1 MENYLM
7 LNGKR
12 IDLTEEQIRT
22 LGLETKEDYFSRYGD
37 YYYIG
42 ASDRVFKDYEDKHA
56 NCKSS
61 ELRYNTGNYC
71 KNEELLKQR
80 ALHETLDRLLWRF
93 SMQNDGDKIDWNDLF
108 SNKYFIYYDVEIEKY
123 EVNFNHGTK
132 RNTVYFHTREIAQ
145 KAMDEIS
152 EIRDLKPRY
161 VFLTHAHVD
170 HMWGINSYVEA
181 GAEVLVSQDDAK
193 ILSDEYA
200 NCAYILKGELNSYN
214 GSYKVIK
221 ENGAVVEEKLI
232 STDTYAPI
240 VQVKKVGVL
249 PTPEGY

>member
-1 MENYLM
+1 M
-7 LNGKR
+7 LFCSIFR
-12 IDLTEEQIRT
+12 RYDLKIIT
-22 LGLETKEDYFSRYGD
+22 L
-37 YYYIG
+37 
-42 ASDRVFKDYEDKHA
+42 
-56 NCKSS
+56 
-61 ELRYNTGNYC
+61 
-71 KNEELLKQR
+71 KNEKCFASNCYILIS
-80 ALHETLDRLLWRF
+80 ETSF
-93 SMQNDGDKIDWNDLF
+93 SVIDP
-108 SNKYFIYYDVEIEKY
+108 SVSIE
-123 EVNFNHGTK
+123 
-132 RNTVYFHTREIAQ
+132 

-221 ENGAVVEEKLI
+221 ENDKIEIDNDFLQVIETPGHTKGSLSFLTDGAI
-232 STDTYAPI
+232 FTGDTLFAGGSY
-240 VQVKKVGVL
+240 GRYDL
-249 PTPEGY
+249 PTGNIEELRNSLRRLLSLPDELVIYSGHGEVSTIEYTKSFF